1 MHKYAQEAF
10 ELSDEEHELLVSLT
24 NEEKPPL
31 VILYVEIKEAKN
43 LEAKDANG
51 FSDPYCM
58 LGILP
63 GNRTDSNNNNNDNNN
78 SSDED
83 TVSRNL
89 PGMSKNSNRNST
101 RSESVTSSSPG
112 TVTELVKSSF
122 IKRFSSFRRSGHKN
136 HEHGANNRSPS
147 ISKGGNK
154 KSYKPSRLPAK
165 YIQTTDVRKETLNP
179 VWNQKFKL

>member
-1 MHKYAQEAF
+1 
-10 ELSDEEHELLVSLT
+10 LSLA

-63 GNRTDSNNNNNDNNN
+63 SADLNNNNNNNN

-83 TVSRNL
+83 TVLQNL
-89 PGMSKNSNRNST
+89 PGSSKNSSHNAT
-101 RSESVTSSSPG
+101 RSESLAGSSSG
-112 TVTELVKSSF
+112 TVTELVKTSF
-122 IKRFSSFRRSGHKN
+122 IKRFSSFRRSQHKK
-136 HEHGANNRSPS
+136 HEHGASNRSPS
-147 ISKGGNK
+147 LPKGANK
-154 KSYKPSRLPAK
+154 KSHKSFRLPAK
-165 YIQTTDVRKETLNP
+165 YIQTTDVKKETLNP